1 MSRRLD
7 IEITSLSGEQATWR
21 AAGAKLPKG
30 VVATSLLGEGVA
42 VGTVLRAEI
51 EQYMEGTEV
60 VAVTAPKQAS
70 PLDKNNDRIQL
81 APKEVTGPD
90 VVVTYAPKGRG
101 GKRPERGEGRSER
114 GEGRS
119 ERGGSK
125 PGARPRSDAPRT
137 PRTDSKEGRT
147 ERRPARTGA
156 RPGPRGP
163 VEAPV
168 ATIYRNAL
176 LASLSPEQLAVA
188 EQLLR
193 GGLPAVRKAVA
204 EQNLTATAQ
213 GRPTINAEVIE
224 RIADELIGKTNLA
237 LWKDRAAGAITAGKE
252 LRLRDLRPVVT
263 SAKTVHLDD
272 EGRVQLKE
280 LQTQLTAR
288 IEALRVEWTAK
299 MAQALASADVLESL
313 RLAARTPDISTQIN
327 AADAQAI
334 VDIASAALTSECPA
348 ERWIAIVTAA
358 ADSPVRRQIK
368 PLGIPENPEC
378 KAAAVKFAGSIPAF
392 AKMLGMRVPPPPP
405 PTSRP
410 SRPTRRPATRRS

>member
-70 PLDKNNDRIQL
+70 PLDKNNERIQL

-114 GEGRS
+114 G
-119 ERGGSK
+119 GSK
-125 PGARPRSDAPRT
+125 PRPRSDAPRT

-348 ERWIAIVTAA
+348 ERWVAIVTAA

>member
-70 PLDKNNDRIQL
+70 PLDKNNERIQL

-101 GKRPERGEGRSER
+101 GKRPER

-204 EQNLTATAQ
+204 EQNQTATAQ

-288 IEALRVEWTAK
+288 IEALRVEWAAK

-334 VDIASAALTSECPA
+334 VDITSAALTSECPA

>member
-1 MSRRLD
+1 M
-7 IEITSLSGEQATWR
+7 
-21 AAGAKLPKG
+21 
-30 VVATSLLGEGVA
+30 
-42 VGTVLRAEI
+42 
-51 EQYMEGTEV
+51 
-60 VAVTAPKQAS
+60 
-70 PLDKNNDRIQL
+70 
-81 APKEVTGPD
+81 
-90 VVVTYAPKGRG
+90 
-101 GKRPERGEGRSER
+101 
-114 GEGRS
+114 
-119 ERGGSK
+119 
-125 PGARPRSDAPRT
+125 
-137 PRTDSKEGRT
+137 
-147 ERRPARTGA
+147 
-156 RPGPRGP
+156 
-163 VEAPV
+163 
-168 ATIYRNAL
+168 
-176 LASLSPEQLAVA
+176 SPEQLAVA

>member
-30 VVATSLLGEGVA
+30 VVATSLLGEGAA

-70 PLDKNNDRIQL
+70 PLDKNNERIQL

-90 VVVTYAPKGRG
+90 VVVSYAPKGRG

-204 EQNLTATAQ
+204 EQNQTATAQ

-272 EGRVQLKE
+272 EGRVQLKD

-368 PLGIPENPEC
+368 PLGIPDSPEC

>member
-70 PLDKNNDRIQL
+70 PLDKNNERIQL
-81 APKEVTGPD
+81 APKKVTGPD

-204 EQNLTATAQ
+204 EQNQTATAQ

-334 VDIASAALTSECPA
+334 VNIASAALTSECPA

-368 PLGIPENPEC
+368 PLGIPESPEC